1 MYKIV
6 QLSSDEYEC
15 EVTIQDGFECWREPT
30 LEKAIQAVISA
41 AWTLNGVRINR
52 KMIDMLDGY
61 RFATPEPPKAV
72 SKKDLELLEQIRT
85 RHKVV
90 LDFDDYRLKS
100 NLLPEEVDMLYEIR
114 QGTLE
119 VVPSHK

>member
-6 QLSSDEYEC
+6 QLSSNEYDC

-52 KMIDMLDGY
+52 KMIDMVDG
-61 RFATPEPPKAV
+61 RHFASAPNETV
-72 SKKDLELLEQIRT
+72 SKKDLELLQKINT
-85 RHKVV
+85 GHKVV
-90 LDFDDYRLKS
+90 LDFDDFRLKS

-114 QGTLE
+114 QGTLK